1 VHVRKPYLAAVVAL
15 VAVVL
20 AAGALLRPRRHV
32 AHAAWPP
39 AVVAEDEG
47 ARERSAE
54 DSLKTIVVP
63 PGYRVELVAKEPLVE
78 DPILIDFDA
87 DGRMWVVEMPAFAMG
102 EGMRDSREGICRVA
116 VLEDLDDDG
125 TMDRRTV
132 FADEL
137 VLPRAIKTLA
147 DGVLV
152 GEPPHLWWMRDSN
165 GDLKMDEKRLVS
177 DTFGRREGN
186 PEHNANSL
194 IWGLDNW
201 LYTSEHDWHLRF
213 KEGGFEVVPTL
224 NRGQW
229 GGSIDD
235 AGRVYR
241 NVNSSPLFVDYTL
254 ARYFMRN
261 PAVVHT
267 RGLYESLISLPEA
280 EVWPVRPNRGVN
292 RGYRDQSFRPDGS
305 SRIMQSVATPVVY
318 RGDRLPAELRG
329 GVFVTDCTT
338 NLLHWFVI
346 DDDGRGRLRA
356 RNGFKAGEIFAAR
369 DERVRPV
376 SAYSAPDGTIYVVD
390 MYRGVVQDAAYQ
402 TEYLQDYIKKNNL
415 ASPVNRGRIW
425 RLTHE
430 TTRRDRR
437 PALSKETTAG
447 LVAYMAHPNGWWR
460 DMAQQLLVQRR
471 DQTVVPALKDL
482 VRTAPD
488 WRTKLHALG
497 TLGGLGALDA
507 PTLSPL
513 FGDPSPDVRA
523 WAIRWSEPW
532 LAQAGHPL
540 AAAGL
545 RLMDDPH
552 WTVRRQLAASIGEL
566 PPAARLEPAVAMLQ
580 RYGSDAITVDA
591 VVSGLAGLEAEVLA
605 RLLEGESHA
614 EAAEAVAMLTAARAR
629 SRNPGSLTPVLEEA
643 AATRRPL
650 WQRTALL
657 RGLDAGLSAGERGE
671 SASGAPRTAP
681 SPAAVKLPAPPLP
694 LTRMASEQGEIGA
707 LATAVAARLEWPG
720 KPEPRVEVPALTA
733 DETARFDAGHRLYG
747 NTCLSCHGPDGR
759 GREKQGPSLVGS
771 PLLVGDPGV
780 PIRIVLAGK
789 EGEMGLMPPLAA
801 LEDAEL
807 ASVLTYVR
815 RAWGNSASPVAPDA
829 VREVRGL
836 TKPRTRPWTGEE
848 LRALPR

>member
-1 VHVRKPYLAAVVAL
+1 VHIRKPLLPVVVAL
-15 VAVVL
+15 TAVVL

-32 AHAAWPP
+32 ARAAWPP

-47 ARERSAE
+47 APERSAE

-132 FADEL
+132 FADKL

-152 GEPPHLWWMRDSN
+152 GEPPHLWWMRDTN

-177 DTFGRREGN
+177 DTFGRLERN

-213 KEGGFEVVPTL
+213 EDGGFEVVPTL

-261 PAVVHT
+261 PAVVQT
-267 RGLYESLISLPEA
+267 RGLYESLISLQEA

-292 RGYRDQSFRPDGS
+292 RGYRDQSFRSDGT

-318 RGDRLPAELRG
+318 RGDRLPTEVRG

-346 DDDGRGRLRA
+346 DDDGQGRLTA

-376 SAYSAPDGTIYVVD
+376 SATSAPDGTLYVVD

-402 TEYLQDYIKKNNL
+402 TEYLQDYIRKNRL
-415 ASPVNRGRIW
+415 AQPVNRGRIW

-430 TTRRDRR
+430 ATHRDRR
-437 PALSKETTAG
+437 PALSKETAAG
-447 LVAYMAHPNGWWR
+447 LVAYLAHPNGWWR
-460 DMAQQLLVQRR
+460 DTAQQLLVQRR
-471 DQTVVPALKDL
+471 DRTVVPALKEL
-482 VRTAPD
+482 LRTAPD

-507 PTLSPL
+507 PTLRPL
-513 FGDPSPDVRA
+513 FSDPSPDVRA

-532 LAQAGHPL
+532 LAQPGQPL
-540 AAAGL
+540 AAAAL

-552 WTVRRQLAASIGEL
+552 WTVRRQLAASLGEM

-580 RYGSDAITVDA
+580 RYGGDAVTVDA
-591 VVSGLAGLEAEVLA
+591 VVSGLAGMEAEVLG
-605 RLLEGESHA
+605 RLLAGEGNA
-614 EAAEAVAMLTAARAR
+614 EAAEGVAMLSGAWAR
-629 SRNPGSLTPVLEEA
+629 SRPATAVPSLLDQAGT
-643 AATRRPL
+643 TGRPL

-657 RGLDAGLSAGERGE
+657 RGLDAGLRPSDRGDSAGAG
-671 SASGAPRTAP
+671 RTAP
-681 SPAAVKLPAPPLP
+681 APAAVRLPAIPPSL
-694 LTRMASEQGEIGA
+694 LRMASEAGEIGT
-707 LATAVAARLEWPG
+707 LATAVGARLDWPG
-720 KPEPRVEVPALTA
+720 KPAARAEAPPLTA
-733 DETARFDAGHRLYG
+733 DEKARFESGQKLYG

-771 PLLVGDPGV
+771 PLLVGDAGV

-836 TKPRTRPWTGEE
+836 TKAHTRPWTAEE

>member
-1 VHVRKPYLAAVVAL
+1 VHIRKPYLAAVVAL
-15 VAVVL
+15 VAVVV
-20 AAGALLRPRRHV
+20 AAGALLRPPRRV
-32 AHAAWPP
+32 ARPAWPP

-132 FADEL
+132 FADKL

-152 GEPPHLWWMRDSN
+152 GEPPHLWWMRDTD
-165 GDLKMDEKRLVS
+165 GDLKMDEKTLVS
-177 DTFGRREGN
+177 DTFGRLERN

-213 KEGGFEVVPTL
+213 EDGAFEVVPTL

-261 PAVVHT
+261 PAVVQT

-292 RGYRDQSFRPDGS
+292 RGYRDQSFRADGS

-346 DDDGRGRLRA
+346 DDDGQGRLRA
-356 RNGFKAGEIFAAR
+356 RNGFQAGEIFAAR

-402 TEYLQDYIKKNNL
+402 TEYLQDYIKKNKL

-430 TTRRDRR
+430 TARRERR
-437 PALSKETTAG
+437 PALAKETAAG
-447 LVAYMAHPNGWWR
+447 LVAYLAHPNGWWR
-460 DMAQQLLVQRR
+460 DTAQQLLVQRR
-471 DQTVVPALKDL
+471 DQTVVPALKEL

-507 PTLSPL
+507 PILQPL
-513 FGDPSPDVRA
+513 FADPSPDVRA

-532 LAQAGHPL
+532 LAQPGHPL
-540 AAAGL
+540 AAAAL
-545 RLMDDPH
+545 RLLDDPH

-566 PPAARLEPAVAMLQ
+566 PPAARVEPAVAMLQ

-591 VVSGLAGLEAEVLA
+591 VVSGLAGMEADVLD
-605 RLLEGESHA
+605 RLLRDAAAPES
-614 EAAEAVAMLTAARAR
+614 AAEGVAMLAGALAR
-629 SRNPGSLTPVLEEA
+629 SRQPAVLSSLLDKA
-643 AATRRPL
+643 DATTHPAWARA
-650 WQRTALL
+650 ALL
-657 RGLDAGLSAGERGE
+657 RGVDAGLSPGERTPGT
-671 SASGAPRTAP
+671 GPRAAAP
-681 SPAAVKLPAPPLP
+681 SAPVRLPAPPRAL
-694 LTRMASEQGEIGA
+694 LH
-707 LATAVAARLEWPG
+707 LATESGDVGKAATAIAAHLDWPG
-720 KPEPRVEVPALTA
+720 KPVPRVEAPPLTR
-733 DETARFDAGHRLYG
+733 DEQARFDAGRKLYG
-747 NTCLSCHGPDGR
+747 NTCLACHGPDGR
-759 GREKQGPSLVGS
+759 GHEKQGPSLVGS
-771 PLLVGDPGV
+771 PLLIGDPGV
-780 PIRIVLAGK
+780 PIRIVLGGK
-789 EGEMGLMPPLAA
+789 EGEIGLMPPLAA
-801 LEDAEL
+801 LDDAEL
-807 ASVLTYVR
+807 AAVLTYVR
-815 RAWGNSASPVAPDA
+815 RAWGNSASAIAPDA
-829 VREVRGL
+829 VTEIRGL
-836 TKPRTRPWTGEE
+836 TKPRTRPWTTDE
-848 LRALPR
+848 LRALPQ